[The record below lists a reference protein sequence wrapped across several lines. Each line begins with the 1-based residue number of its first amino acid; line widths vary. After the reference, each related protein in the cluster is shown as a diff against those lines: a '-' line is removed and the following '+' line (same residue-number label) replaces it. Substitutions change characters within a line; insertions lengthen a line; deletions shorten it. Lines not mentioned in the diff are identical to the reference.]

1 MTNIWST
8 DPIYKKK
15 GIEVIKR
22 DTIWGFFFISIL
34 QFKSTYSKFEGLQID
49 VMYIHIVLNDVLK
62 ELSDLILL

>member
-8 DPIYKKK
+8 DPIYKRKV
-15 GIEVIKR
+15 IEVIKR
-22 DTIWGFFFISIL
+22 DTIWVFFISVL

-62 ELSDLILL
+62 ELSDLMLL

>member
-8 DPIYKKK
+8 DPIYKRKV
-15 GIEVIKR
+15 IEVIKR
-22 DTIWGFFFISIL
+22 DTISVFFFISVL

>member
-8 DPIYKKK
+8 DPIYKRKV
-15 GIEVIKR
+15 IEVIKR
-22 DTIWGFFFISIL
+22 DTISVFFFISVL

-62 ELSDLILL
+62 ELSDLMLL